1 MNEAG
6 PEVPPSP
13 AEPAPPAGPP
23 PPSPFEPGEI
33 EPRPRPL
40 PPLSRLVLGLVL
52 LGGGVVWLLAAT
64 NVIDFSPLLVLAAA
78 LIVVG
83 LALVAGSRTGRHSG
97 LTLIGIVLTIVLA
110 AASTFDIRLSGGVG
124 DRREQP
130 AILADLH
137 RTYELGV
144 GQLTIDLRGLSF
156 PEGTTTRIDAHVGI
170 GQLTVEIPD
179 NVAVQAHGRSG
190 LGQVSLFGRES
201 SGFDAEVRLS
211 REPNAG
217 APSGVARLVLELSVG
232 LGQVTLDGSA

>member
-1 MNEAG
+1 VNEAG

-64 NVIDFSPLLVLAAA
+64 NVIDVSPLLVL
-78 LIVVG
+78 G

-97 LTLIGIVLTIVLA
+97 LMLIGIVLTLVLA